1 MSPLEYRALSS
12 WTTFNHNMYSVD
24 RVGVLTSAARA
35 TVQSAIQR
43 EKMLKDTTC
52 ANTAANV
59 EPPPLLHPSVNIIT
73 RSEGSTIESSD
84 DLCNENVL
92 NDTCVTRL
100 FLKESQVL
108 LRKGCTQCTQ
118 NLFKDKE
125 SSLKMHGGLLHLCSV
140 LLHPVHG

>member
-1 MSPLEYRALSS
+1 MYVHPKESHPKTWSMSPLEYKALSS

-24 RVGVLTSAARA
+24 RVGVLTSAART
-35 TVQSAIQR
+35 TVQSAI
-43 EKMLKDTTC
+43 T
-52 ANTAANV
+52 
-59 EPPPLLHPSVNIIT
+59 PSVNIIT
-73 RSEGSTIESSD
+73 RSGGSTIESSD
-84 DLCNENVL
+84 DSCNENVL
-92 NDTCVTRL
+92 NDTCVTPL

>member
-1 MSPLEYRALSS
+1 MYVHPKESHPKSWSMSPLEYKALSS

-24 RVGVLTSAARA
+24 RVGVLTSAART
-35 TVQSAIQR
+35 TVQSAI
-43 EKMLKDTTC
+43 T
-52 ANTAANV
+52 
-59 EPPPLLHPSVNIIT
+59 PSVNIIT
-73 RSEGSTIESSD
+73 RSGGSTIESSD
-84 DLCNENVL
+84 DSCNENVL
-92 NDTCVTRL
+92 NDTCVTPL

-108 LRKGCTQCTQ
+108 LKKGCTQCTQ

>member
-1 MSPLEYRALSS
+1 MYVHPKESHPKSWSMSPLEYKALSS

-24 RVGVLTSAARA
+24 RVGVLTSAART
-35 TVQSAIQR
+35 TVQSAI
-43 EKMLKDTTC
+43 T
-52 ANTAANV
+52 
-59 EPPPLLHPSVNIIT
+59 PSVNIIT
-73 RSEGSTIESSD
+73 RSGGSTIESSD
-84 DLCNENVL
+84 DSCNENVL

-108 LRKGCTQCTQ
+108 LKKGCTQCTQ